1 MATQTRVDG
10 PITDRSADP
19 EAVDDPRCAHCHRAM
34 APSGSVG
41 RPRRYCRRSC
51 RQRAFEQRRRD
62 RELTWGEDRLIELVR
77 RYEELGDRLATV
89 DDVVREVRRDLD
101 DGVQIDALEV
111 VERLD
116 SALRAI

>member
-1 MATQTRVDG
+1 MATRAQVDHR
-10 PITDRSADP
+10 ITAPSDDP
-19 EAVDDPRCAHCHRAM
+19 AAVGEPRCAYCHRAM
-34 APSGSVG
+34 PPSRSVG